1 MCIRVPGRDVRF
13 VQLKRGIDKI
23 VRHRMPCVDGL
34 QEIGYGMPPGLVAG
48 ALEYS
53 FRCFLCRLLGREA
66 RPLEKPSVYI
76 MASMI
81 EV

>member
-1 MCIRVPGRDVRF
+1 
-13 VQLKRGIDKI
+13 
-23 VRHRMPCVDGL
+23 MPCVDGL

>member
-1 MCIRVPGRDVRF
+1 MCIRVPGRDVRV

-23 VRHRMPCVDGL
+23 VRHRMPGVDGL
-34 QEIGYGMPPGLVAG
+34 QEIGYGLPPGLVAR
-48 ALEYS
+48 ALKHS
-53 FRCFLCRLLGREA
+53 LRCFLCRLLGGEA

-76 MASMI
+76 MAGMI